1 MNYGEK
7 FCVQGL
13 TVYLYRYTVAW
24 QENEQKKQ
32 YYCISEEEAHRYAV
46 LHDNSTVQPI
56 EVNASD
62 EWIDGITIPNTKYP
76 MEKAIEIYQAGENAW
91 LNSKYIPSVEQ
102 STQVLA
108 SILLANVQPEND
120 TQKLELSGLYPVWVE
135 GNHPSGDI
143 CNARGQTWECYQ
155 SHDTATYPDITPD
168 NPAWY
173 TFWRPLHGTSPET
186 ARPFVPVQ
194 GSHDMYR
201 TGEYAIWEDGNV
213 YRCRQDTNFSPGE
226 YPQAWEVVK

>member
-1 MNYGEK
+1 MEK

-13 TVYLYRYTVAW
+13 TVWLYRYVVKW
-24 QENEQKKQ
+24 EEEQEKE
-32 YYCISEEEAHRYAV
+32 YYCVSEEEALSCASD
-46 LHDNSTVQPI
+46 HDNASMQPI
-56 EVNASD
+56 DIAPSD
-62 EWIDGITIPNTKYP
+62 EWIDGITIPETIHP
-76 MEKAIEIYQAGENAW
+76 MEEAIKIYQAGENAW
-91 LNSKYIPSVEQ
+91 LNSKYIPSAEQ
-102 STQVLA
+102 SAQVLA
-108 SILLANVQPEND
+108 SILLANVELESDN
-120 TQKLELSGLYPVWVE
+120 QKLELSGLYPVWVG

-155 SHDTATYPDITPD
+155 SHDTASNPDITPD

-194 GSHDMYR
+194 GSHDIYHS
-201 TGEYAIWEDGNV
+201 GEYAIWEDGNV

-226 YPQAWEVVK
+226 YPQAWEVVE

>member
-62 EWIDGITIPNTKYP
+62 EWIDGITIPNTEYP
-76 MEKAIEIYQAGENAW
+76 MEQAIEIYQAGENAW

-108 SILLANVQPEND
+108 SILLNSIEPEND
-120 TQKLELSGLYPVWVE
+120 TQKLSLSGLYQDWEE
-135 GNHPSGDI
+135 GRYTVGDI
-143 CNARGQTWECYQ
+143 RNYDGQTWECYQ

-201 TGEYAIWEDGNV
+201 AGEYAIWVDGNL
-213 YRCRQDTNFSPGE
+213 YRCKQDTNFSPE
-226 YPQAWEVVK
+226 DYPQAWEVVE

>member
-1 MNYGEK
+1 MEK

-13 TVYLYRYTVAW
+13 TVWLYRYVVKW
-24 QENEQKKQ
+24 EEEQEKE
-32 YYCISEEEAHRYAV
+32 YYCVSEEEALSCASD
-46 LHDNSTVQPI
+46 HDNASMQPI
-56 EVNASD
+56 DIDPSD
-62 EWIDGITIPNTKYP
+62 EWIDGITIPETTHP
-76 MEKAIEIYQAGENAW
+76 MDDAIKIYEAGENAW
-91 LNSKYIPSVEQ
+91 LNSKYIPSAEQ
-102 STQVLA
+102 SAQALA
-108 SILLANVQPEND
+108 GILLNTIKPEND
-120 TQKLELSGLYPVWVE
+120 TQKLELSGLYPVWAE
-135 GNHPSGDI
+135 GNHSSGDI
-143 CNARGQTWECYQ
+143 CNAKGQTWECYQ
-155 SHDTATYPDITPD
+155 SHDTASNPDITPD

-226 YPQAWEVVK
+226 YPQAWEVVE

>member
-13 TVYLYRYTVAW
+13 TVCLYRYTVAW

-76 MEKAIEIYQAGENAW
+76 MEKAIEIYQAGESAW
-91 LNSKYIPSVEQ
+91 LNSKYIPSAEQ
-102 STQVLA
+102 SAQALA
-108 SILLANVQPEND
+108 GILLNTIKPEND

-173 TFWRPLHGTSPET
+173 TFWRSLHGTSPET

-194 GSHDMYR
+194 GSHDIYHS
-201 TGEYAIWEDGNV
+201 GEYAIWEDGNV
-213 YRCRQDTNFSPGE
+213 YRCRRDTNFSPGE
-226 YPQAWEVVK
+226 YPQAWEVVE

>member
-1 MNYGEK
+1 MEK

-13 TVYLYRYTVAW
+13 TVWLYRYVVKW
-24 QENEQKKQ
+24 EEEQEKE
-32 YYCISEEEAHRYAV
+32 YYCVSEEEALSCASD
-46 LHDNSTVQPI
+46 HDNASMQPI
-56 EVNASD
+56 DIDPSD
-62 EWIDGITIPNTKYP
+62 EWIDGITIPETTHP
-76 MEKAIEIYQAGENAW
+76 MDDAIKIYEAGENAW
-91 LNSKYIPSVEQ
+91 LNSKYIPSAEQ
-102 STQVLA
+102 SAQALA
-108 SILLANVQPEND
+108 GILLNTIKPEND

-173 TFWRPLHGTSPET
+173 TFWRSLHGTSPET

-194 GSHDMYR
+194 GSHDIYHS
-201 TGEYAIWEDGNV
+201 GEYAIWEDGNV

-226 YPQAWEVVK
+226 YPQAWEVVE

>member
-1 MNYGEK
+1 MEK

-13 TVYLYRYTVAW
+13 TVWLYRYVVKW
-24 QENEQKKQ
+24 EEEQEKE
-32 YYCISEEEAHRYAV
+32 YYCVSEEEALSCASD
-46 LHDNSTVQPI
+46 HDNASMQPI
-56 EVNASD
+56 DIDPSD
-62 EWIDGITIPNTKYP
+62 EWIDGITIPGTTHP
-76 MEKAIEIYQAGENAW
+76 MDDAIKIYEAGENAW
-91 LNSKYIPSVEQ
+91 LNSKYIPSAEQ
-102 STQVLA
+102 SAQALA
-108 SILLANVQPEND
+108 GILLNTIKPEND

-173 TFWRPLHGTSPET
+173 TFWRSLHGTSPET

-194 GSHDMYR
+194 GSHDIYHS
-201 TGEYAIWEDGNV
+201 GEYAIWEDGNV

-226 YPQAWEVVK
+226 YPQAWEAVE